1 MRASVLSLLSLAAF
15 ANAAKKGPSHLNT
28 LVTFGDSYTD
38 TVVVSNNGTQWPVY
52 ATGYA
57 HATLRPFARSGGTC
71 TNTLTP
77 RTFPSVMES
86 QMPLYLE
93 EIRNKSLKVDFERA
107 LYTLWIGTN
116 DLGPN
121 TLLTGVEVEPN
132 ATIAS
137 VTSCT
142 IDWAKELY
150 DTGARNFLYQNIIP
164 LERLPIYAVDS
175 YPNRY
180 WTAQRNTTEWNL
192 FIRELQVAGNAIS
205 RLMWEALPAKLP
217 HAHIG
222 YFDSHALF
230 LDILTHPT
238 SFLNGT
244 LSSPNIT
251 GAVNAC
257 VFQLNESTSGPADC
271 TVAQGSDK
279 DSFMW
284 YDELHPSEQVDRVVA
299 REIANVL
306 EGKGSKYATWFS

>member
-1 MRASVLSLLSLAAF
+1 MLRTPFSLVCFIALAS
-15 ANAAKKGPSHLNT
+15 AAKNGPSHLDT

-38 TVVVSNNGTQWPVY
+38 AVVTGDNATAWPVY
-52 ATGYA
+52 AAGYA

-86 QMPLYLE
+86 QVPLYLE
-93 EIRNKSLKVDFERA
+93 EVRNRSLRVDYEKA

-121 TLLTGVEVEPN
+121 TLLTGDEVMPN

-137 VTSCT
+137 VTACT

-150 DTGARNFLYQNIIP
+150 ATGVRNFLFQNIIP
-164 LERLPIYAVDS
+164 LERLPIYSVDS

-180 WTAQRNTTEWNL
+180 WTAERNTTEWHL
-192 FIRELQVAGNAIS
+192 FIHELAVAGNTIS
-205 RLMWEALPAKLP
+205 RLMWESLPAKLP

-230 LDILTHPT
+230 TDILDDPRK
-238 SFLNGT
+238 FLNGT
-244 LSSPNIT
+244 LASPNIT
-251 GAVNAC
+251 GAINAC

-271 TVAQGSDK
+271 TVAQGSDR

-299 REIANVL
+299 REIAAVL
-306 EGKGSKYATWFS
+306 EGRGSKYATWFS